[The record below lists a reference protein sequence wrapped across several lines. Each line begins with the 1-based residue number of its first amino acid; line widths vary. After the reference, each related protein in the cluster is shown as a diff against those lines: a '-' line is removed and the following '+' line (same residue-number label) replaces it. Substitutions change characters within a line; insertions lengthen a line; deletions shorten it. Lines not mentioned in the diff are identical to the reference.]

1 MKQFFLVLFVI
12 AAQIGFPQA
21 VSLSQAR
28 TMYFSMDIEKS
39 AALKLFNLMEVE
51 IQTSVPVLLAYK
63 GASSAASAGLVDGVT
78 NKFSYFRKG
87 KVDLEKAVRLDPK
100 NPEIRFLRL
109 ATQTNAPGFLFY
121 KSDISEDKKIVL
133 EGLFGLFSRKTDKS
147 LALNMAKFLLRFDS
161 LTEKEKLLVKQ
172 LYLRYEQND

>member
-1 MKQFFLVLFVI
+1 
-12 AAQIGFPQA
+12 
-21 VSLSQAR
+21 
-28 TMYFSMDIEKS
+28 
-39 AALKLFNLMEVE
+39 
-51 IQTSVPVLLAYK
+51 
-63 GASSAASAGLVDGVT
+63 
-78 NKFSYFRKG
+78 
-87 KVDLEKAVRLDPK
+87 
-100 NPEIRFLRL
+100 
-109 ATQTNAPGFLFY
+109 LFY